1 MVQARPCL
9 ARVALLFWSTS
20 ALTSLPRGIA
30 PFERGQTSGA
40 DVAKQIRAR
49 AEAAVTRA
57 VRGGVRLC
65 ELEFPPLLGDKTQFD
80 DFDNVQ
86 VLNANQDWTIEF
98 ALPWSERLGKRCW
111 VILPDRKEVEVAR
124 QAWPGKVYQRAT
136 LASLAAAIAHAAPA
150 GGAGGA
156 ETPLTLGFV
165 GALTGLL
172 GSAADKAVFGD
183 KEAEEAWA
191 PACDPAQ
198 LVFVVQ
204 PGEGGPIEDWLNVE
218 KLYEATVG
226 SAPASPPARAAGADD
241 AEEDGADEEGEGPP
255 ALVIV
260 NGAIDKLRNGFY
272 PPIFFRELG
281 DCVQRFYSRVE
292 PVYYLKPVIGGGV
305 GGWLHRVYPEP
316 WQIILQTPDDGDVL
330 VAALDD
336 RPTYLD
342 ALAMIQSAARDL
354 KAKAK

>member
-49 AEAAVTRA
+49 AEAASTRA

-80 DFDNVQ
+80 DFSNVE

-150 GGAGGA
+150 GGGRRGDAA
-156 ETPLTLGFV
+156 HARVCRRAT
-165 GALTGLL
+165 AC
-172 GSAADKAVFGD
+172 SARRRTRRCPATRRPRRRP
-183 KEAEEAWA
+183 

-204 PGEGGPIEDWLNVE
+204 PGEGGPIEDWLNARSCTRRRSGAARE
-218 KLYEATVG
+218 
-226 SAPASPPARAAGADD
+226 PAGRGADD
-241 AEEDGADEEGEGPP
+241 AEEDGAVEEGEGPP